1 MTLLTPVA
9 AHADADTMDFL
20 APTPTGNTIY
30 DSWTPDNTNYYFCGD
45 GGTILHYDGSTFT
58 EMSTPTQYALNG
70 IHGTANNDIWAVG
83 GNAYSEFTDST
94 RSVILHYDGN
104 SWSSVTPPSTSFGE
118 YHVFDDVWVQGTTI
132 YAVSET
138 YSSIARKVGSQAWAF
153 IDVGTT
159 TNFGYNGL
167 YGFASNDIY
176 AVGECGMINHW
187 NGTTWTLENEESE
200 NLCSSS
206 MMSTVLLY
214 SVWGPDADNVFVTGN
229 SGQLLKRADGG
240 GSWNTLYAGGSWS
253 SDSSKHGLSGSS
265 ANEVYLAGLNG
276 DLDYWNGS
284 SMTALGEFLS
294 DNSQY
299 TMVRNGSG
307 NYYIGMSYGKIS
319 TLDGSTRTA
328 LTTLPPTTSDMR
340 YTQRDETIWACPSDL
355 HETTPI
361 IQWDGKTTVEH
372 LPGVN
377 GTIRITVFRVHSEND
392 IFVGG
397 YGLGVDEQ
405 FFRYDGTNWTA
416 DTTYPIFTI
425 ILDEIKSGATTAYIR
440 QDGNWDSDMDSYL
453 GTACVG
459 DTCTATAMYY
469 KLGTGSDGKIYAV
482 GKSGSIA
489 YYANGSWSTESSST
503 TNDLWAVAGG
513 GGQVCAAGEARTIV
527 CKNEGGSW
535 ASVSGLTEKT
545 ENTFFGIAHAGGTDF
560 VAVLNTGNAT
570 WNPMDT
576 GYTGANKGT
585 FYKVS
590 NKTASLLRTG
600 LSAEFGGID
609 SDSNGNLAAF
619 GTGGVIFGNAI
630 TPSLGSVNLVP
641 VRMLLLD

>member
-1 MTLLTPVA
+1 MRYLMFRSAITSVSIVSCFLLSLFSMTLLTPVA

-307 NYYIGMSYGKIS
+307 NYYRYELRKNFHTRRLHQNS
-319 TLDGSTRTA
+319 TDHSAAHHIRHAIHPARRNHLGLPVRFARNHPDNPMGWQNDCRTPA
-328 LTTLPPTTSDMR
+328 R
-340 YTQRDETIWACPSDL
+340 RQRDHPHHSLSGTLGKRHLRRRVWAWS
-355 HETTPI
+355 
-361 IQWDGKTTVEH
+361 
-372 LPGVN
+372 
-377 GTIRITVFRVHSEND
+377 RRTVFPLRRNK
-392 IFVGG
+392 
-397 YGLGVDEQ
+397 
-405 FFRYDGTNWTA
+405 
-416 DTTYPIFTI
+416 
-425 ILDEIKSGATTAYIR
+425 LDCRHNIP
-440 QDGNWDSDMDSYL
+440 NFHHYL
-453 GTACVG
+453 G
-459 DTCTATAMYY
+459 
-469 KLGTGSDGKIYAV
+469 
-482 GKSGSIA
+482 
-489 YYANGSWSTESSST
+489 
-503 TNDLWAVAGG
+503 
-513 GGQVCAAGEARTIV
+513 
-527 CKNEGGSW
+527 
-535 ASVSGLTEKT
+535 
-545 ENTFFGIAHAGGTDF
+545 
-560 VAVLNTGNAT
+560 
-570 WNPMDT
+570 
-576 GYTGANKGT
+576 
-585 FYKVS
+585 
-590 NKTASLLRTG
+590 
-600 LSAEFGGID
+600 
-609 SDSNGNLAAF
+609 
-619 GTGGVIFGNAI
+619 
-630 TPSLGSVNLVP
+630 
-641 VRMLLLD
+641 